1 MATFRFNRIKND
13 IPEGIVKWEPDEEA
27 MSYGM
32 DLSVEDRAKTD
43 AAKRQLYA
51 DRILEKHSVTL
62 DPDQD
67 LQVVAAKI
75 DAWLADNSTATTE
88 EILADALSL
97 LRDKG
102 IV

>member
-1 MATFRFNRIKND
+1 MATFRFNKIKND

-43 AAKRQLYA
+43 AA
-51 DRILEKHSVTL
+51 
-62 DPDQD
+62 
-67 LQVVAAKI
+67 
-75 DAWLADNSTATTE
+75 
-88 EILADALSL
+88 DALSL

>member
-32 DLSVEDRAKTD
+32 DLSTEDRAKTD

-51 DRILEKHSVTL
+51 DRIQEKHSVTL

-75 DAWLADNSTATTE
+75 DAWLADNSTSTTE
-88 EILADALSL
+88 EVLASALSL

-102 IV
+102 IL